1 MGDLSHFS
9 KMDMRFWQ
17 RAVFRSGARSV
28 ADERTDPVKF
38 LADHDLPLENCDFS
52 AHFSAEI
59 SPIISLK
66 DEFSIGVADPIYLSG
81 RMLRPTARPPCAAL
95 HLLRLA
101 ANPGALPIPNR
112 QRRKPKGH
120 GDVPTQALSCL
131 RAVRSGDRS

>member
-81 RMLRPTARPPCAAL
+81 RMLRPTAR
-95 HLLRLA
+95 
-101 ANPGALPIPNR
+101 GALRSASSFAASGKP
-112 QRRKPKGH
+112 RRIANS
-120 GDVPTQALSCL
+120 T
-131 RAVRSGDRS
+131 